1 MLENV
6 SRDPPQEAAK
16 SLSAQLIPDP
26 WDIPS
31 NSSERV
37 QIPEDWQLPAEPH
50 PLIKAAG
57 NPEAPRLRVA
67 TLEAEQSIVQILL
80 QSELKLKAGD
90 RGLLANQIET
100 ALALLGWMGMVKHL
114 NATS

>member
-1 MLENV
+1 MVENV
-6 SRDPPQEAAK
+6 SRDPPQEVAK
-16 SLSAQLIPDP
+16 SDRAQLIPDP

-31 NSSERV
+31 DSSERV
-37 QIPEDWQLPAEPH
+37 QMPEDWQLPAEPH

-57 NPEAPRLRVA
+57 SPEAPKLPVP
-67 TLEAEQSIVQILL
+67 TLEAQQSIVQILL
-80 QSELKLKAGD
+80 QGELKLKAGD

-114 NATS
+114 SATG

>member
-6 SRDPPQEAAK
+6 SRDPPQEVAK

-31 NSSERV
+31 DSSERV

-50 PLIKAAG
+50 RLIKAAG
-57 NPEAPRLRVA
+57 SPEAPRVPVP

-80 QSELKLKAGD
+80 QGELKLKGCD
-90 RGLLANQIET
+90 RGI
-100 ALALLGWMGMVKHL
+100 
-114 NATS
+114 